1 MNQGHSLDNS
11 PAYQEMLRMRAE
23 FEKEFGPPNLDR
35 PTDRRE
41 LLTNIFLA
49 LDLGEY
55 TVVRSDFQYL
65 SIVTDIGVAYFVS
78 WHTGAD
84 QPDCDRVVVL
94 RDGEFMTKILIPR
107 NIPDTG
113 AN

>member
-1 MNQGHSLDNS
+1 MNPLDHS

-23 FEKEFGPPNLDR
+23 YEAEFGPPNLDR

-49 LDLGEY
+49 LDPGEHM
-55 TVVRSDFQYL
+55 VVKSDFQYL
-65 SIVTDIGVAYFVS
+65 SIVTDGGVAYFVS
-78 WHTGAD
+78 WHTGSD
-84 QPDCDRVVVL
+84 RPDCDRVVVL
-94 RDGEFMTKILIPR
+94 RDGEHMSKILIPR
-107 NIPDTG
+107 NAPNVE